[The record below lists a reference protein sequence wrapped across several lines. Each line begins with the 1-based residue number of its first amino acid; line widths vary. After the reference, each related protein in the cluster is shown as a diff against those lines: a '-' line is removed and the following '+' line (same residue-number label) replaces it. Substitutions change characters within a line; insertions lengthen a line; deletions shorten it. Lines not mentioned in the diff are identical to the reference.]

1 MRHRSLP
8 IAILLLA
15 FSALQAAAQ
24 TSSSIVPTTSR
35 DEIFVVRNIYV
46 DATGDT
52 TALAREQA
60 FADGR
65 AVAFSQLVS
74 RLAVDSSQLD
84 EDTLSDEDITSLLQ
98 AFEVNDE
105 RTTTGRYIANLTFAF
120 DPAAVRSLLQ
130 GRLVDFTETVSK
142 PVLVI
147 PVFRSAQGT
156 RLWDSPNPWME
167 AWLDFFDTERLVP
180 VVVPFGDLADV
191 ADISIPEALTGDPD
205 SLRKIADRYEA
216 GDAIVALAEPFDGGL
231 SVTLNR
237 YSESGAP
244 SVETLLVPSADSLGS
259 LLTSGVQQSTETIE
273 AEWRERTRV
282 RPSDS
287 NILAVL
293 VPVAVAADWFQTQAR
308 LARVPTITATK
319 IISLSATEAVLEFE
333 FIGSETQLQT
343 ALAQQN
349 LTLEQS
355 LTQEGLVGTPRLRRT
370 DSARLLALTHAVG
383 R

>member
-8 IAILLLA
+8 IAAFLLLLGT
-15 FSALQAAAQ
+15 LQAASQ
-24 TSSSIVPTTSR
+24 TTSIVPTTSR
-35 DEIFVVRNIYV
+35 DEIFVVRDIFV
-46 DATGDT
+46 DATEET
-52 TALAREQA
+52 TALAREKA

-84 EDTLSDEDITSLLQ
+84 EDTLTDEDITSLLQ

-105 RTTTGRYIANLTFAF
+105 RTTTGRYIATLTFAF

-130 GRLVDFTETVSK
+130 SRLVDFTETVSK

-156 RLWDSPNPWME
+156 RLWDSPNPWMD

-191 ADISIPEALTGDPD
+191 ADISIPEALTGDQE

-237 YSESGAP
+237 YSEQGTP
-244 SVETLLVPSADSLGS
+244 SVESLLVPSADSLDS
-259 LLTSGVQQSTETIE
+259 LLTAGVQQSTESIE

-282 RPSDS
+282 RTSES
-287 NILAVL
+287 NSLAVL

-349 LTLEQS
+349 LTLEQNVS
-355 LTQEGLVGTPRLRRT
+355 QDGLVGTPRLYRT
-370 DSARLLALTHAVG
+370 DSARLLP
-383 R
+383 

>member
-1 MRHRSLP
+1 MRHRSLSF
-8 IAILLLA
+8 AVLLLV
-15 FSALQAAAQ
+15 FSAFQAAAQ
-24 TSSSIVPTTSR
+24 TPSSIVPTTAR

-46 DATGDT
+46 DATADT

-74 RLAVDSSQLD
+74 RLAVDSGQLD
-84 EDTLSDEDITSLLQ
+84 EDTLTDEDITSLLQ

-130 GRLVDFTETVSK
+130 SRLVDFTETVSK

-147 PVFRSAQGT
+147 PIFRSAQGT

-191 ADISIPEALTGDPD
+191 ADISIPEALTGDPE

-237 YSESGAP
+237 YSETGAP

-282 RPSDS
+282 RPSD
-287 NILAVL
+287 NNVLAVL

-370 DSARLLALTHAVG
+370 DSARLLP
-383 R
+383 

>member
-15 FSALQAAAQ
+15 FSAVQAAAQ

-84 EDTLSDEDITSLLQ
+84 EDTLTDEDITSLLQ

-120 DPAAVRSLLQ
+120 EPAAVRSLLQ
-130 GRLVDFTETVSK
+130 SRLVDFTETVSK

-191 ADISIPEALTGDPD
+191 ADISIPEALTGDPEA
-205 SLRKIADRYEA
+205 LRKIADRYEA
-216 GDAIVALAEPFDGGL
+216 GDAIVALAEPFEGGL

-237 YSESGAP
+237 YSEQSAP
-244 SVETLLVPSADSLGS
+244 SVETLVVPTADSLGS
-259 LLTSGVQQSTETIE
+259 LLTAGVQQSTETIE

-287 NILAVL
+287 NSLAVL

-370 DSARLLALTHAVG
+370 DSARLLP
-383 R
+383 

>member
-8 IAILLLA
+8 IAMLLLA

-191 ADISIPEALTGDPD
+191 ADISIPEALTGDPE

-216 GDAIVALAEPFDGGL
+216 GDSIVALAEPFDGGL

-244 SVETLLVPSADSLGS
+244 SVETLLVPSADSLAS

-282 RPSDS
+282 RPTD
-287 NILAVL
+287 NNVLAVL

-349 LTLEQS
+349 LTLEQN

-370 DSARLLALTHAVG
+370 DSARLLP
-383 R
+383 

>member
-8 IAILLLA
+8 FAVLLLVFGA
-15 FSALQAAAQ
+15 FQAAAQ
-24 TSSSIVPTTSR
+24 TSSSIVPTTAR

-52 TALAREQA
+52 TALAREKA

-65 AVAFSQLVS
+65 TVAFSQLVS

-84 EDTLSDEDITSLLQ
+84 EDTLTDEDITSLLQ

-120 DPAAVRSLLQ
+120 EPAAVRSLLQ
-130 GRLVDFTETVSK
+130 SRLVDFTETVSK

-191 ADISIPEALTGDPD
+191 ADISIPEALTGDPE

-237 YSESGAP
+237 YTEAGAP

-287 NILAVL
+287 NSLAVL

-308 LARVPTITATK
+308 LARVPTITATT

-349 LTLEQS
+349 LMLEQS

-370 DSARLLALTHAVG
+370 DSARLLP
-383 R
+383 

>member
-1 MRHRSLP
+1 MRHGSL
-8 IAILLLA
+8 AFAVLLLVTSA
-15 FSALQAAAQ
+15 FQAAAQ
-24 TSSSIVPTTSR
+24 TSSISPTTSR
-35 DEIFVVRNIYV
+35 DEIFVVRDIYV

-84 EDTLSDEDITSLLQ
+84 EDTLTDEDITSLLQ

-105 RTTTGRYIANLTFAF
+105 RTTTGRYIASLTFAF
-120 DPAAVRSLLQ
+120 DPGAVRRLLQ
-130 GRLVDFTETVSK
+130 SRLVDFTETVSK

-147 PVFRSAQGT
+147 PIFRSAQGT
-156 RLWDSPNPWME
+156 RLWDSPNPWMD

-191 ADISIPEALTGDPD
+191 ADISIPEALTGDQE

-237 YSESGAP
+237 YSEAGAP
-244 SVETLLVPSADSLGS
+244 SVETVLVPSADSLDS
-259 LLTSGVQQSTETIE
+259 LLTAGVQQSTETIE

-282 RPSDS
+282 RPADS
-287 NILAVL
+287 NSLAVL
-293 VPVAVAADWFQTQAR
+293 VPVVVAADWFQTQAR

-349 LTLEQS
+349 LALEQNV
-355 LTQEGLVGTPRLRRT
+355 TQEGLVGTPRLRRT
-370 DSARLLALTHAVG
+370 DSARLLP
-383 R
+383 

>member
-52 TALAREQA
+52 TALARGQA

-244 SVETLLVPSADSLGS
+244 SVETLLVPSADSLSS

-282 RPSDS
+282 RPTD
-287 NILAVL
+287 NNVLAVL

-370 DSARLLALTHAVG
+370 DSARLLP
-383 R
+383 

>member
-1 MRHRSLP
+1 MRHGSLS
-8 IAILLLA
+8 IAVLLLVL
-15 FSALQAAAQ
+15 SAIPAAAQ
-24 TSSSIVPTTSR
+24 TTSIVPTTSR
-35 DEIFVVRNIYV
+35 DEIFVVRNIFV
-46 DATGDT
+46 DATGET

-84 EDTLSDEDITSLLQ
+84 EDTLTDEDITSLLQ

-105 RTTTGRYIANLTFAF
+105 RTTSGRYIATLTFAF

-130 GRLVDFTETVSK
+130 SRLVDFTETVSK

-156 RLWDSPNPWME
+156 RLWDSPNPWLD

-191 ADISIPEALTGDPD
+191 ADISIPDALTGDED

-216 GDAIVALAEPFDGGL
+216 GDAIVALAEPFEGGL

-237 YSESGAP
+237 YSEQGAP
-244 SVETLLVPSADSLGS
+244 NVETLIVPSADSLGS
-259 LLTSGVQQSTETIE
+259 LLIAGVQQSTETIE

-282 RPSDS
+282 RTSES
-287 NILAVL
+287 NSMAVL
-293 VPVAVAADWFQTQAR
+293 VPVVVAADWFQTQAR

-349 LTLEQS
+349 LALEQS
-355 LTQEGLVGTPRLRRT
+355 LTAEGMVGTPRLRRT
-370 DSARLLALTHAVG
+370 DSARL
-383 R
+383 RP

>member
-120 DPAAVRSLLQ
+120 DPAAVRTLLQ

-259 LLTSGVQQSTETIE
+259 LLTAGVQQSTETIE

-282 RPSDS
+282 RPTD
-287 NILAVL
+287 NNVLAVL

-349 LTLEQS
+349 LMLEQS

-370 DSARLLALTHAVG
+370 DSARLLP
-383 R
+383 

>member
-1 MRHRSLP
+1 MRHGSL
-8 IAILLLA
+8 AFAVLLLVTSA
-15 FSALQAAAQ
+15 FQAAAQ
-24 TSSSIVPTTSR
+24 TSSIVPTTSR
-35 DEIFVVRNIYV
+35 DEIFVVRDIYV
-46 DATGDT
+46 DATADT

-84 EDTLSDEDITSLLQ
+84 EDTLTDEDITSLLQ

-105 RTTTGRYIANLTFAF
+105 RTTTGRYIASLTFAF
-120 DPAAVRSLLQ
+120 DPGAVRRLLQ
-130 GRLVDFTETVSK
+130 SRLVDFTETVSK

-147 PVFRSAQGT
+147 PIFRSAQGT
-156 RLWDSPNPWME
+156 RLWDSPNPWMD

-191 ADISIPEALTGDPD
+191 ADISIPEALTGDQD

-231 SVTLNR
+231 SVSLNR
-237 YSESGAP
+237 YSEAGAP
-244 SVETLLVPSADSLGS
+244 SVETLLVPSADSLDS
-259 LLTSGVQQSTETIE
+259 LLTAGVQQSTETIE

-282 RPSDS
+282 RTADS
-287 NILAVL
+287 NSLAVL
-293 VPVAVAADWFQTQAR
+293 VPVDIAADWFQTQAR

-349 LTLEQS
+349 LALEQN

-370 DSARLLALTHAVG
+370 DSARLLP
-383 R
+383 

>member
-8 IAILLLA
+8 VAILLLA

-259 LLTSGVQQSTETIE
+259 LLTAGVQQSTETIE

-282 RPSDS
+282 RPSD
-287 NILAVL
+287 NNVLAVL

-370 DSARLLALTHAVG
+370 DSARLLP
-383 R
+383 

>member
-1 MRHRSLP
+1 MRHGSLS
-8 IAILLLA
+8 IAVLLLVL
-15 FSALQAAAQ
+15 SAIPAAAQ
-24 TSSSIVPTTSR
+24 TTSIVPTTSR
-35 DEIFVVRNIYV
+35 DEIFVVRNIFV
-46 DATGDT
+46 DATGET

-84 EDTLSDEDITSLLQ
+84 EDTLTDEDITSLLQ

-105 RTTTGRYIANLTFAF
+105 RTTSGRYIATLTFAF

-130 GRLVDFTETVSK
+130 SRLVDFTETVSK

-156 RLWDSPNPWME
+156 RLWDSPNPWLD

-191 ADISIPEALTGDPD
+191 ADISIPEALTGDQD

-216 GDAIVALAEPFDGGL
+216 GDAIVALAEPFEGGL

-237 YSESGAP
+237 YSEQGAP
-244 SVETLLVPSADSLGS
+244 NVETLIVPSADSLGS
-259 LLTSGVQQSTETIE
+259 LLIAGVQQSTETIE

-282 RPSDS
+282 RTSES
-287 NILAVL
+287 NSMAVL
-293 VPVAVAADWFQTQAR
+293 VPVVVAADWFQTQAR

-349 LTLEQS
+349 LALEQS
-355 LTQEGLVGTPRLRRT
+355 LTAEGMVGTPRLRRT
-370 DSARLLALTHAVG
+370 DSARL
-383 R
+383 RP